1 VNLATLPGLSS
12 GPLRPALLLAL
23 LPPLLSALLPLLLA
37 ILPALLSAVLP
48 ALLSAVLPALLPALL
63 PTLLLL
69 VFLWSPPGSALTAAP
84 GTVALASVPAFVPSS
99 FASSPHAALLFSR
112 TFRKRG

>member
-1 VNLATLPGLSS
+1 M
-12 GPLRPALLLAL
+12 PALL
-23 LPPLLSALLPLLLA
+23 PALLPLLLA
-37 ILPALLSAVLP
+37 ILPALLAAILP
-48 ALLSAVLPALLPALL
+48 ALLAAILPALLAAILPALL

-69 VFLWSPPGSALTAAP
+69 VLLWSPPGSALTAAP
-84 GTVALASVPAFVPSS
+84 GTVALASVLAFAPLS